1 MPERDQMPD
10 LSMPPDQYVTRPEF
24 LAIRE
29 DVKQIEKD
37 MAIANVRQAT
47 AQTDLDGIKAGL
59 NDIKGE
65 LKTMRGWR
73 QFLLT
78 GGIGVGWGV
87 FQGICHYFGF
97 GSAP

>member
-1 MPERDQMPD
+1 MPD
-10 LSMPPDQYVTRPEF
+10 LPMTPDNYATRPEF

-37 MAIANVRQAT
+37 VAVINARQAT
-47 AQTDLDGIKAGL
+47 AQTDLDGIKQGL

-78 GGIGVGWGV
+78 GGIGVGWGII
-87 FQGICHYFGF
+87 QAICHHYGI

>member
-1 MPERDQMPD
+1 
-10 LSMPPDQYVTRPEF
+10 
-24 LAIRE
+24 
-29 DVKQIEKD
+29 
-37 MAIANVRQAT
+37 
-47 AQTDLDGIKAGL
+47 
-59 NDIKGE
+59 
-65 LKTMRGWR
+65 MRGWR

>member
-1 MPERDQMPD
+1 MPERDQMSD
-10 LSMPPDQYVTRPEF
+10 LPLPLGDYVTRPEF
-24 LAIRE
+24 LAMRD

-37 MAIANVRQAT
+37 MAVANVRQAT

-87 FQGICHYFGF
+87 FQGICHYFGL

>member
-10 LSMPPDQYVTRPEF
+10 LPMTPDNYATRPEF
-24 LAIRE
+24 LAIRA

-37 MAIANVRQAT
+37 MAVINARQAT
-47 AQTDLDGIKAGL
+47 AQTDLDGIKQGL

-78 GGIGVGWGV
+78 GGIGVGWGII
-87 FQGICHYFGF
+87 QAICHHYGI